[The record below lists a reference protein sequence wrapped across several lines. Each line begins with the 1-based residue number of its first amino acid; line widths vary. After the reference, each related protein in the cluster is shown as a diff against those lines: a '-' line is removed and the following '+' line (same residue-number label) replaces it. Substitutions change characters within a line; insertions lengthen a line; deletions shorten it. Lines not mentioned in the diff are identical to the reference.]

1 MVLQQRRRDAD
12 RMIRVAIVDDHPAVR
27 LGLTS
32 ALKSEP
38 GLVPVGIA
46 GNAAELQPMLYRTR
60 PDVLL
65 LDHSLPDGDGLTLC
79 HAIKGQPPAP
89 AVLVYSAFA
98 DASMTVPAIVAGAD
112 GVLDKGL
119 PARELFEAIRRVH
132 AGESAIP
139 SVSPAHLQVAA
150 AALQERDLPILGMLM
165 ERTPVQDIATVLRA
179 DVPVIRRRTRRMLGD
194 MLSSVS
200 GARRLPA
207 ATSGPGA
214 PAA

>member
-1 MVLQQRRRDAD
+1 MAPRRRQRHPDA
-12 RMIRVAIVDDHPAVR
+12 MIRVAIVDDHPAVR

-32 ALKSEP
+32 ALRSEP

-46 GNAAELQPMLYRTR
+46 GNAAEMQPLLYRTR
-60 PDVLL
+60 PDVVL
-65 LDHSLPDGDGLTLC
+65 LDHSLPDCDGLTLC
-79 HAIKGQPPAP
+79 HAIKAQAPAP

-150 AALQERDLPILGMLM
+150 AALQERDLPILGMLV
-165 ERTPVQDIATVLRA
+165 ERTPVHDIATVLRA

-194 MLSSVS
+194 LLSSVS
-200 GARRLPA
+200 GARRSSAATNGARPPA
-207 ATSGPGA
+207 A
-214 PAA
+214 

>member
-1 MVLQQRRRDAD
+1 MKIERSIVIAAPPDAVYD
-12 RMIRVAIVDDHPAVR
+12 LVMDPSR
-27 LGLTS
+27 LGDWVTVH
-32 ALKSEP
+32 E
-38 GLVPVGIA
+38 
-46 GNAAELQPMLYRTR
+46 ELL
-60 PDVLL
+60 
-65 LDHSLPDGDGLTLC
+65 
-79 HAIKGQPPAP
+79 HAPN
-89 AVLVYSAFA
+89 
-98 DASMTVPAIVAGAD
+98 
-112 GVLDKGL
+112 GVLDKGV
-119 PARELFEAIRRVH
+119 PSRELFEAIRLVH

-200 GARRLPA
+200 GARRPPPT
-207 ATSGPGA
+207 TSGPRT